1 MERFLRYS
9 LEHGRKIRLVLT
21 LENKLQ
27 QRNALVTALDNTG
40 ATLLF
45 GGQKTSV
52 RVPYDAIL
60 SCDYARGDHG
70 EE

>member
-21 LENKLQ
+21 LENRLQ
-27 QRNALVTALDNTG
+27 QKNALVTALDETG
-40 ATLLF
+40 ATLIF
-45 GGQKTSV
+45 GGKKTPV
-52 RVPYDAIL
+52 RVPLDDIL

>member
-9 LEHGRKIRLVLT
+9 LEKSKKIRV
-21 LENKLQ
+21 
-27 QRNALVTALDNTG
+27 VWMD
-40 ATLLF
+40 
-45 GGQKTSV
+45 GGQLRQATAAV
-52 RVPYDAIL
+52 LAYDGGNVMMALSGKKAPLTVALADIL